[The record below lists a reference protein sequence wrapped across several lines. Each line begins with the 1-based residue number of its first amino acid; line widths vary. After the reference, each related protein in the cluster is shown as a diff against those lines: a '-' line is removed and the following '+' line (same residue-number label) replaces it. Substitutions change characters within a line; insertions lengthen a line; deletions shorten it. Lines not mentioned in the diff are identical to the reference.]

1 MAIKTNELPY
11 QTYERITGK
20 KWGSDPSA
28 YKTYGV
34 TSPAGSAAANLQLQ
48 SKLLSSEQS
57 TARPVLNPT
66 PATPT
71 PTPTATPAPTKAPS
85 QAEWEAMGNTG
96 VAPFSQPT
104 SPTTPTTSPVP
115 ESAVDKALREYY
127 NALPRTAPTDSDQEA
142 IREAIRK
149 QMQAQIDAINTSY
162 DSIVASARTEG
173 ENRLGQ
179 TRAISSRSGML
190 GAPMGDAQQAK
201 TTEYNQKVVN
211 AIEAERASKVAAI
224 WDTIDQ
230 RATERIEKQKT
241 EALTNAKDYIDYL
254 KTTQEGARTD
264 MVNLAKSG
272 VDLST
277 LSEEDY
283 KTLLEQTGYNPVVF
297 KSLWNSN
304 LPENQKRD
312 YNYVNLGNGKILI
325 MSVDPKTNKMEK
337 EEYSVDIAPDQEIKE
352 FDGVP
357 YIAKKDENGNVTL
370 QNIQG
375 FDYGATSKKNLMELR
390 GGLYDIKT
398 NKWVVAPKADSGS
411 TELTDAEKAEMKK
424 VENFQKDAAEY
435 IQKLDSGDLSWGTA
449 YDALKAKYTDF
460 PSTVIDNVLGGGMKE
475 DGSWWGRASDG
486 EDNKKSGGS
495 WLANILK

>member
-20 KWGSDPSA
+20 KWGSDPAA

-34 TSPAGSAAANLQLQ
+34 SAPAGSASANLQLQ
-48 SKLLSSEQS
+48 SKLLASEQS
-57 TARPVLNPT
+57 TARPVLNPAPT
-66 PATPT
+66 SPASP
-71 PTPTATPAPTKAPS
+71 TPAPATTPTTAKAPT

-104 SPTTPTTSPVP
+104 TPATPAASSVP

-127 NALPRTAPTDSDQEA
+127 NALPRTAPTDTDQEA

-173 ENRLGQ
+173 EDRLGQ

-190 GAPMGDAQQAK
+190 GSPMGEAQKAK
-201 TTEYNQKVVN
+201 TTEYNQRIVN
-211 AIEAERASKVAAI
+211 AIEAERASKIAAI

-241 EALTNAKDYIDYL
+241 EALTNAKDYIEYL
-254 KTTQEGARTD
+254 KSTQEGARTD
-264 MVNLAKSG
+264 MINLAKSG
-272 VDLST
+272 VDMAT

-283 KTLLEQTGYNPVVF
+283 KKLLEQTGYNPIVF

-325 MSVDPKTNKMEK
+325 MSVNPATNKMDK
-337 EEYSVDIAPDQEIKE
+337 EEYSVDIQPDQEIKE
-352 FDGVP
+352 FDGIP
-357 YIAKKDENGNVTL
+357 YIAQKDEEGNVTL
-370 QNIQG
+370 KNIEG

-398 NKWVVAPKADSGS
+398 NKWVVAPKADSGGS
-411 TELTDAEKAEMKK
+411 DEKLTTDELRMIANQKVAPQLESVKGVDGYISPSDYRKARNAYVASGLNSSDFDEAFSIYANPNI
-424 VENFQKDAAEY
+424 VEQ
-435 IQKLDSGDLSWGTA
+435 
-449 YDALKAKYTDF
+449 YDF
-460 PSTVIDNVLGGGMKE
+460 V
-475 DGSWWGRASDG
+475 
-486 EDNKKSGGS
+486 NKK
-495 WLANILK
+495 LKGTE